1 MIGGHPSP
9 SRQDVPETLERPIT
23 RLKETAA
30 LNDMAMHGVAP
41 SVAEATH
48 ISKLRTQSGEAGGHP
63 FYSLARNVPSR

>member
-9 SRQDVPETLERPIT
+9 PRQDVHETLERPIT
-23 RLKETAA
+23 RLKEAAA

-48 ISKLRTQSGEAGGHP
+48 I
-63 FYSLARNVPSR
+63 